1 WKKSHKNR
9 LSLIPVFQK
18 TKNQNCIFLTCGKS
32 GSYIINFIIN
42 IFQLCFIMMLSVSR
56 HRSGKEAKGA
66 APPEKPARCLK

>member
-32 GSYIINFIIN
+32 VFNVSKNVYYLVVGIPLIIGGTFL
-42 IFQLCFIMMLSVSR
+42 IFYPF
-56 HRSGKEAKGA
+56 EKGHTS
-66 APPEKPARCLK
+66 KK